1 MYSIDYLYQIFGG
14 FENFLYFCAPKRR
27 GARVVEEARLE
38 SVYTPKGYPGFESL
52 SLRWKELQNEE
63 NPCKLILYRDFLFLV
78 HSKNKHIKAFFRC
91 TIRCTCL
98 PSMSG
103 TPIK

>member
-38 SVYTPKGYPGFESL
+38 SVYTPKGYPGFESP

-63 NPCKLILYRDFLFLV
+63 IPVNQYFTGILFLAHSKINIKDMGQRNNLRDFIF
-78 HSKNKHIKAFFRC
+78 KHI
-91 TIRCTCL
+91 I
-98 PSMSG
+98 
-103 TPIK
+103 

>member
-38 SVYTPKGYPGFESL
+38 SVYTPKAYPGFESP
-52 SLRWKELQNEE
+52 SLRRNERE
-63 NPCKLILYRDFLFLV
+63 MRSKYNNNNQLINL
-78 HSKNKHIKAFFRC
+78 KN
-91 TIRCTCL
+91 
-98 PSMSG
+98 
-103 TPIK
+103 

>member
-38 SVYTPKGYPGFESL
+38 SVYTPKGYPGFESP

-63 NPCKLILYRDFLFLV
+63 RRCVVMHDAPSFLFITDI
-78 HSKNKHIKAFFRC
+78 NRFIFFKLR
-91 TIRCTCL
+91 
-98 PSMSG
+98 
-103 TPIK
+103 

>member
-38 SVYTPKGYPGFESL
+38 SVYTPKRVSGVRIPVSPLE
-52 SLRWKELQNEE
+52 RIAKRR
-63 NPCKLILYRDFLFLV
+63 NPCKLILYRDFFLA
-78 HSKNKHIKAFFRC
+78 HSKINIKDMGQRNNLRDFIFKHI
-91 TIRCTCL
+91 I
-98 PSMSG
+98 
-103 TPIK
+103 

>member
-38 SVYTPKGYPGFESL
+38 SVYTPKGYPGFE
-52 SLRWKELQNEE
+52 WVN
-63 NPCKLILYRDFLFLV
+63 V
-78 HSKNKHIKAFFRC
+78 
-91 TIRCTCL
+91 TI
-98 PSMSG
+98 
-103 TPIK
+103 

>member
-38 SVYTPKGYPGFESL
+38 SVYTPKGYPGFESP
-52 SLRWKELQNEE
+52 SLRWKELQNKE
-63 NPCKLILYRDFLFLV
+63 NPCKLMLYRGFCFWCVAKISISKHKKRNDFNRI
-78 HSKNKHIKAFFRC
+78 KDHIQSFNS
-91 TIRCTCL
+91 L
-98 PSMSG
+98 
-103 TPIK
+103 

>member
-38 SVYTPKGYPGFESL
+38 SVYTPKGYPGFESP

-63 NPCKLILYRDFLFLV
+63 EVVSKRWHNLIYIL
-78 HSKNKHIKAFFRC
+78 SSA
-91 TIRCTCL
+91 
-98 PSMSG
+98 
-103 TPIK
+103 

>member
-38 SVYTPKGYPGFESL
+38 SVYTPKGYPGFESP

-63 NPCKLILYRDFLFLV
+63 EGV
-78 HSKNKHIKAFFRC
+78 HFD
-91 TIRCTCL
+91 T
-98 PSMSG
+98 PSGLRESVR
-103 TPIK
+103 K

>member
-38 SVYTPKGYPGFESL
+38 SVYTPKGYPGFESP
-52 SLRWKELQNEE
+52 SLRNKG
-63 NPCKLILYRDFLFLV
+63 CKSSNYEIYTLFYTQKLKRV
-78 HSKNKHIKAFFRC
+78 VSLKSVRLHRHYTLFE
-91 TIRCTCL
+91 
-98 PSMSG
+98 
-103 TPIK
+103 

>member
-38 SVYTPKGYPGFESL
+38 RQTPDAGASVRFLLQPYLHAAFQGAVPG
-52 SLRWKELQNEE
+52 
-63 NPCKLILYRDFLFLV
+63 
-78 HSKNKHIKAFFRC
+78 H
-91 TIRCTCL
+91 
-98 PSMSG
+98 
-103 TPIK
+103 

>member
-38 SVYTPKGYPGFESL
+38 SVYTPKGYPGFESP
-52 SLRWKELQNEE
+52 SLRNRYQKVYFTITT
-63 NPCKLILYRDFLFLV
+63 PGFTFLSVKSGVVIVKYFLLLL
-78 HSKNKHIKAFFRC
+78 RC
-91 TIRCTCL
+91 VPKGYIRHNRE
-98 PSMSG
+98 
-103 TPIK
+103 